1 MGARGLPPVPTTVRW
16 KVNKGE
22 TLAAQLADR
31 LRNLKKNEADRTR
44 ISVVSP
50 KLCGTKALL
59 DTVLTLG

>member
-1 MGARGLPPVPTTVRW
+1 MGARGLPPIPTTARW

-31 LRNLKKNEADRTR
+31 LKQLKKNEADRTR

-50 KLCGTKALL
+50 SICGMKALL
-59 DTVLTLG
+59 DAILELG